1 MGSVSD
7 TVVNDVSSRFRI
19 TANGATSDITLGGA
33 ITGGSDIQIHAG
45 RNLIQNAGAPITTG
59 ATGVLQLYA
68 AGGNQANTGTLT
80 LGDNL
85 SVGTGG
91 LDLIS
96 GLDGGGNR
104 LNADLSS
111 SLTFQGGSTGWV
123 ELQGFANL
131 TLPSQPDWRLRL
143 CHRM

>member
-1 MGSVSD
+1 M
-7 TVVNDVSSRFRI
+7 
-19 TANGATSDITLGGA
+19 
-33 ITGGSDIQIHAG
+33 
-45 RNLIQNAGAPITTG
+45 
-59 ATGVLQLYA
+59 LYA

-80 LGDNL
+80 LSDNL

-131 TLPSQPDWRLRL
+131 SSAKSQPDWRLRL
-143 CHRM
+143 MPPDVTATPCS